1 MRKRKF
7 VVKALQ
13 TSGLFLCLSGS
24 ICQPCMAVQGQ
35 TDKSKS
41 ITSVEQTKIKV
52 SGKVIDANG
61 EPLPGASIQ
70 VAKSPRGVTTDMDG
84 TFSID
89 VNKGEKLE
97 ISFVGMQPQTIIAES
112 TKEIVITL
120 KENADELDEVQ
131 VVAFAKQ
138 KKSSVVS
145 SISTIKPAELKVPSS
160 NLTTA
165 LAGRMAGIISYQRSG
180 EPGQD
185 NAQFFVRGI
194 TSFGAE
200 SKKDPLILIDNVE
213 MSSTDLARLQPD
225 DIASFSIMKDAT
237 GSALY
242 GSRGA
247 NGVILVTT
255 KEGKEGKVNVSARFE
270 TSMSAPTRNVEL
282 ADPITYMKLH
292 NEAVRTRNPLGLV
305 PYSESKIANTI
316 AGKNPMVYPA
326 NDWRE
331 LLFKDFTLNER
342 FNFSVSGGGKVARYY
357 ISATVNQDNGVLKVD
372 GKNNFNNNINL
383 MNYNLRSNVNINLTP
398 TTEVALRFLGNF
410 DDYTGPIDGG
420 SELYKK
426 VMWANPVLF
435 PAVFQP
441 DEKNIKTKN
450 ILFGNAENGNYLN
463 PYAEMVK
470 GYKDYS
476 SSNIMAQVELKQ
488 KLDFLLE
495 GLTMRAM
502 VNTTRYTYFD
512 ISRSY
517 SPYYYAIGVYDKYND
532 AYTLESLNEGSE
544 ALGYSEGQ
552 KNVNAAMYMEAAI
565 DYSHTF
571 AKKHDVTGLFVYT
584 MRNYLEGN
592 AGDLQS
598 SLPFRNMGLAGRL
611 TYAYDNRYL
620 FEANFGYNG
629 SERFAK
635 KNRWGFFP
643 SVGAGYL
650 ISNENFYKNSSLSKI
665 LPKVK
670 IKATYGL
677 VGNDQ
682 IGSEQ
687 DRFFY
692 LSNVNLNDGGKGM
705 NFGTEGAY
713 SRPGVSISR
722 YENEEIGWETA
733 YKTNL
738 GIELSILDKFEIQAD
753 FFSEHRT
760 NILMDRAS
768 VPSSMGL
775 QAATR
780 ANVGEASGK
789 GFEVAVDY
797 NQYFSNGFWMT
808 GRGNFTYA
816 TSEYK
821 VYEEA
826 NYEDMPWQSHVG
838 RSLQQTWGYV
848 AERLFVD
855 EYDVA
860 NSPVQNFGGDVS
872 TMAGDIKYKDI
883 NHDGQITELDKVP
896 IGYPVV
902 PEIIY
907 GFGLSCGWKGF
918 DASVFFQG
926 SARSSFWINPSDTS
940 PFLGKQR
947 ALLKA
952 YADDHWS
959 EDNRSIYALW
969 PRLSEKTVENN
980 MQTSTWFMRDGSFL
994 RLKSAEIGY
1003 TVPKKKTQKIHLDMV
1018 RIYLSGTN
1026 LLTFSKFKL
1035 WDPEMGGGGLGY
1047 PVQRVVNAGIQVNF

>member
-1 MRKRKF
+1 M
-7 VVKALQ
+7 
-13 TSGLFLCLSGS
+13 
-24 ICQPCMAVQGQ
+24 
-35 TDKSKS
+35 
-41 ITSVEQTKIKV
+41 
-52 SGKVIDANG
+52 
-61 EPLPGASIQ
+61 
-70 VAKSPRGVTTDMDG
+70 
-84 TFSID
+84 
-89 VNKGEKLE
+89 
-97 ISFVGMQPQTIIAES
+97 
-112 TKEIVITL
+112 
-120 KENADELDEVQ
+120 
-131 VVAFAKQ
+131 
-138 KKSSVVS
+138 
-145 SISTIKPAELKVPSS
+145 
-160 NLTTA
+160 
-165 LAGRMAGIISYQRSG
+165 
-180 EPGQD
+180 
-185 NAQFFVRGI
+185 
-194 TSFGAE
+194 
-200 SKKDPLILIDNVE
+200 
-213 MSSTDLARLQPD
+213 
-225 DIASFSIMKDAT
+225 
-237 GSALY
+237 
-242 GSRGA
+242 
-247 NGVILVTT
+247 
-255 KEGKEGKVNVSARFE
+255 
-270 TSMSAPTRNVEL
+270 
-282 ADPITYMKLH
+282 
-292 NEAVRTRNPLGLV
+292 
-305 PYSESKIANTI
+305 
-316 AGKNPMVYPA
+316 
-326 NDWRE
+326 
-331 LLFKDFTLNER
+331 
-342 FNFSVSGGGKVARYY
+342 
-357 ISATVNQDNGVLKVD
+357 
-372 GKNNFNNNINL
+372 
-383 MNYNLRSNVNINLTP
+383 
-398 TTEVALRFLGNF
+398 
-410 DDYTGPIDGG
+410 
-420 SELYKK
+420 
-426 VMWANPVLF
+426 
-435 PAVFQP
+435 
-441 DEKNIKTKN
+441 
-450 ILFGNAENGNYLN
+450 
-463 PYAEMVK
+463 
-470 GYKDYS
+470 
-476 SSNIMAQVELKQ
+476 
-488 KLDFLLE
+488 
-495 GLTMRAM
+495 
-502 VNTTRYTYFD
+502 
-512 ISRSY
+512 
-517 SPYYYAIGVYDKYND
+517 
-532 AYTLESLNEGSE
+532 
-544 ALGYSEGQ
+544 
-552 KNVNAAMYMEAAI
+552 
-565 DYSHTF
+565 
-571 AKKHDVTGLFVYT
+571 
-584 MRNYLEGN
+584 
-592 AGDLQS
+592 
-598 SLPFRNMGLAGRL
+598 
-611 TYAYDNRYL
+611 
-620 FEANFGYNG
+620 
-629 SERFAK
+629 
-635 KNRWGFFP
+635 
-643 SVGAGYL
+643 
-650 ISNENFYKNSSLSKI
+650 
-665 LPKVK
+665 K

-907 GFGLSCGWKGF
+907 GFGLSCGWKVF

-959 EDNRSIYALW
+959 EDNRNIYALW

>member
-1 MRKRKF
+1 MRKREF
-7 VVKALQ
+7 VEKALQ
-13 TSGLFLCLSGS
+13 TSGLLLCLSGS
-24 ICQPCMAVQGQ
+24 VCQPCIAAHGQ
-35 TDKSKS
+35 SNKTE
-41 ITSVEQTKIKV
+41 SVARMEQAKIKI
-52 SGKVIDANG
+52 SGKVMDAHG

-70 VAKSPRGVTTDMDG
+70 VTGSPRGVTTDIDG
-84 TFSID
+84 TFSIE
-89 VNKGEKLE
+89 VSKGEKLE
-97 ISFVGMQPQTIIAES
+97 VSFVGMQSQKIIAETS
-112 TKEIVITL
+112 KELVIIL
-120 KENADELDEVQ
+120 QENTDELDEVQ

-213 MSSTDLARLQPD
+213 MSGTDLARLQPD

-255 KEGKEGKVNVSARFE
+255 KEGKEGKINVSARFE
-270 TSMSAPTRNVEL
+270 TSMSAPTKDVEL
-282 ADPITYMKLH
+282 ADPITYMRLH
-292 NEAVRTRNPLGLV
+292 NEAVRTRNPLGLL

-357 ISATVNQDNGVLKVD
+357 ISATVNQDNGILKVD

-383 MNYNLRSNVNINLTP
+383 RNYNLRSNVNINLTP

-410 DDYTGPIDGG
+410 DDYSGPIDGG

-441 DEKNIKTKN
+441 DERNMQTKN

-488 KLDFLLE
+488 KLDFLLK
-495 GLTMRAM
+495 GLSARAM

-517 SPYYYAIGVYDKYND
+517 KPYYYGIGIYDKYND
-532 AYTLESLNEGSE
+532 TYTLESLNEGSE

-565 DYSHTF
+565 DYSYTF
-571 AKKHDVTGLFVYT
+571 AKKQEVTGLLVYT

-592 AGDLQS
+592 AGDLQT
-598 SLPFRNMGLAGRL
+598 SLPFRNMGLAGRV
-611 TYAYDNRYL
+611 TYAYDDRYL

-635 KNRWGFFP
+635 KHRWGFFP

-650 ISNENFYKNSSLSKI
+650 ISNEKFYKNSDLSKI
-665 LPKVK
+665 LPKMK
-670 IKATYGL
+670 LKATYGL

-682 IGSEQ
+682 IGSKK

-692 LSNVNLNDGGKGM
+692 LSNVNLSDSGKGM

-738 GIELSILDKFEIQAD
+738 GIEIGVLDKIEIQAD
-753 FFSEHRT
+753 FFSERRT

-768 VPSSMGL
+768 VPASMGL
-775 QAATR
+775 QAPTR
-780 ANVGEASGK
+780 ANVGEASGR

-797 NQYFSNGFWMT
+797 NQFFSNGFWMT

-816 TSEYK
+816 TNEYK

-826 NYEDMPWQSHVG
+826 NFENMPWQSHIG
-838 RSLQQTWGYV
+838 RSLQQRWGYV

-855 EYDVA
+855 DYDVA
-860 NSPVQNFGGDVS
+860 NSPVQNFGGDVP

-883 NHDGQITELDKVP
+883 NHDGQITNLDQVP
-896 IGYPVV
+896 IGYPEV
-902 PEIIY
+902 PEVIY

-918 DASVFFQG
+918 DVSVFFQG
-926 SARSSFWINPSDTS
+926 SARSSFWINPEETS

-952 YADDHWS
+952 YADNHWA
-959 EDNRSIYALW
+959 EDNRNVYALW
-969 PRLSEKTVENN
+969 PRLSENTVKNN
-980 MQTSTWFMRDGSFL
+980 MQTSTWLMRDGSFL
-994 RLKSAEIGY
+994 RLKSAEVGY
-1003 TVPKKKTQKIHLDMV
+1003 TIPQKETKKIRLDMV

-1035 WDPEMGGGGLGY
+1035 WDPEMGGDGLGY